1 MIRKT
6 LPSNFPSKKFYL
18 VNLKFARIFDGAIT
32 EVRKEK
38 KVRKRIS

>member
-6 LPSNFPSKKFYL
+6 LASNFKT
-18 VNLKFARIFDGAIT
+18 FARIFDGAIT